1 MASVATAAAALTE
14 LSRRRSAR
22 AEAGDPR
29 ASRIEAELALGRQI
43 QRSFVPLVPPDIPG
57 YEVASH
63 YEPARE
69 VGGDFFD
76 VFRIRAGRGGWP
88 SASPT

>member
-1 MASVATAAAALTE
+1 MPPPPGDHGVR
-14 LSRRRSAR
+14 SRRIEPAPRGGRSDANLH
-22 AEAGDPR
+22 
-29 ASRIEAELALGRQI
+29 RIEAELALGRQI
-43 QRSFVPLVPPDIPG
+43 QRSFVPLIPPDLPG
-57 YEVASH
+57 YEVATQ

-76 VFRIRAGRGGWP
+76 VFRIRAGRGAWP